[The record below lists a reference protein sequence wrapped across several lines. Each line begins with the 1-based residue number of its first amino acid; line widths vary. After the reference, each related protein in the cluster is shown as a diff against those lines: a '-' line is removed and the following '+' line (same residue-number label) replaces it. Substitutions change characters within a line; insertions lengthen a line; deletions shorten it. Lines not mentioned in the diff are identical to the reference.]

1 MKGSNT
7 MANKRLLGGMAIIND
22 SIGKRITYSY
32 SEVDEDGNLIERN
45 KKKSFIVMDEETLG
59 IIEQLEA
66 KVKAKMNE

>member
-1 MKGSNT
+1 